1 MRSLLESFLIFS
13 PSVFVFRE
21 IGRLI
26 LKVNFLTEFIVGI
39 SVSGLILTPV
49 IWAEVSWAQETQ
61 KSIFLFGLLLVIIR
75 VYKNRKRLLLNS
87 SLLKRYWPKITY
99 FTLIYLFVGVFFFN
113 LSSIKHVFG
122 AHDVM
127 YFGWLQEVW
136 QASYSGG
143 VRVPTLWPLQLGSN
157 NILPGTVLSLIATLQ
172 PDMNLVS
179 AIDARYFIIVT
190 TFFLVLKDLKL
201 DTPSKMIKVFTALSI
216 SWLFFGTEIG
226 TELNLSSYL
235 YVLLLVVII
244 QMLMTKKSAITGV
257 PLIILFSILLVA
269 KTQIALVAAVVIIV
283 LIRRIGI
290 KALNPRILSLWVLI
304 SINMLFWLIIP
315 STAGSNIGIPLP
327 FGFHPS
333 IESGQLNL
341 NLEKIYHGLDSLPG
355 WYPAWEGGVVQNHSS
370 GFVAILLI
378 FLLISLKIY
387 AVYFLA
393 IQSVRIP
400 TEHRKILDIFVA
412 VSFFSWAVI
421 RNGGHVGHQAHA
433 FLTTSVVT
441 AAVLAI
447 VVFKFMK
454 NSLILPSLV
463 IAITLNLY
471 AGTLPPLNEVNAVS
485 IAHDYGMTTHDSKKL
500 NPDEM
505 SLTQL
510 QIWNSINGRKMP
522 FDVNGD
528 YTGSQASLFS
538 QMNP

>member
-1 MRSLLESFLIFS
+1 MRSLLESVLIFS

-26 LKVNFLTEFIVGI
+26 VKINFLTEFIVGI
-39 SVSGLILTPV
+39 SLSGLILTPV
-49 IWAEVSWAQETQ
+49 IWSEVSWAQETQ
-61 KSIFLFGLLLVIIR
+61 NSIFLFGLLLLLVR
-75 VYKNRKRLLLNS
+75 VYKNRTRLLLNRG
-87 SLLKRYWPKITY
+87 LLKRYWSKITY
-99 FTLIYLFVGVFFFN
+99 FTLLYLFVGAFFIN
-113 LSSIKHVFG
+113 LSSITHVFS

-127 YFGWLQEVW
+127 YFGWLQEIW

-179 AIDARYFIIVT
+179 AIDARYFLIVT

-201 DTPSKMIKVFTALSI
+201 NTSSKMIKVFAALSI
-216 SWLFFGTEIG
+216 SWLFFGAEIG
-226 TELNLSSYL
+226 AELNLSSYL
-235 YVLLLVVII
+235 YVLVLVVII
-244 QMLMTKKSAITGV
+244 QLLLRKKLEIVGIPMIV
-257 PLIILFSILLVA
+257 LFSILLVA
-269 KTQIALVAAVVIIV
+269 KTQIALVATVVIIV

-290 KALNPRILSLWVLI
+290 KALNPQIISLWVLI

-315 STAGSNIGIPLP
+315 STPGSNIGIPLP

-341 NLEKIYHGLDSLPG
+341 NLEKIYHSLDILPG
-355 WYPAWEGGVVQNHSS
+355 WYPAWEGGVVQNYSS
-370 GFVAILLI
+370 GFVAISII

-387 AVYFLA
+387 TVYFVA
-393 IQSVRIP
+393 IRGVKIP
-400 TEHRKILDIFVA
+400 RENRNILDIFVG
-412 VSFFSWAVI
+412 VSLFSWVVI

-454 NSLILPSLV
+454 NSFILPSLV

-471 AGTLPPLNEVNAVS
+471 AGTLPPLNEVNADS
-485 IAHDYGMTTHDSKKL
+485 IAQDYGMTIDDSKKL
-500 NPDEM
+500 NPDEI

-510 QIWNSINGRKMP
+510 QIWNSINGKKMP

>member
-1 MRSLLESFLIFS
+1 MQSLLESVLIFS

-26 LKVNFLTEFIVGI
+26 VKINFLTEFIVGI
-39 SVSGLILTPV
+39 SLSGLILTPV
-49 IWAEVSWAQETQ
+49 IWSEVSWAQETQ
-61 KSIFLFGLLLVIIR
+61 NSIFLFGLILLLVR
-75 VYKNRKRLLLNS
+75 VYKNRRRLLLNRG
-87 SLLKRYWPKITY
+87 LLKRYWPKITY
-99 FTLIYLFVGVFFFN
+99 FTLLYLFVGAFFIN
-113 LSSIKHVFG
+113 LSSITHVFS

-127 YFGWLQEVW
+127 YFGWLQEIW

-179 AIDARYFIIVT
+179 AIDARYFLIVT

-201 DTPSKMIKVFTALSI
+201 DIPSKMIKFFAVLSI
-216 SWLFFGTEIG
+216 SWLFFGAEIG

-235 YVLLLVVII
+235 YVLVLVVII
-244 QMLMTKKSAITGV
+244 QLLMRKKSAIV
-257 PLIILFSILLVA
+257 DYPMIVLFSILLVA
-269 KTQIALVAAVVIIV
+269 KTQIALIAAVVIIV

-290 KALNPRILSLWVLI
+290 KALNPRIISLWVLI

-315 STAGSNIGIPLP
+315 STPGSNIGIPLP

-341 NLEKIYHGLDSLPG
+341 NLEKIYHSLDILPG
-355 WYPAWEGGVVQNHSS
+355 WYPAWEGGVVQNYSS
-370 GFVAILLI
+370 GLVTISII

-387 AVYFLA
+387 TVYFVA
-393 IQSVRIP
+393 IRGIKMP
-400 TEHRKILDIFVA
+400 RENRNILDIFVA
-412 VSFFSWAVI
+412 VSLFSWVVI

-454 NSLILPSLV
+454 NSLILPSFV

-471 AGTLPPLNEVNAVS
+471 AGTLPPLNEVNADS
-485 IAHDYGMTTHDSKKL
+485 IAQDYGMTIDDSKKL